1 MDADFGEKLKNVL
14 SDPEALAKISA
25 IASSLGMN
33 GDQKTPVIEQ
43 GPVQTAE
50 PKSPEGMDIM
60 SAFSGMN
67 SLVSSD
73 PRVTLLTSL
82 KPLLREEKRGKI
94 DALARALS
102 IASMMKNFR
111 K

>member
-1 MDADFGEKLKNVL
+1 MDGDFGEKLKSVL
-14 SDPEALAKISA
+14 SDPEAMAKISA

-33 GDQKTPVIEQ
+33 PAPESPRNEQPPKESEPSPIEA
-43 GPVQTAE
+43 T
-50 PKSPEGMDIM
+50 DIV
-60 SAFSGMN
+60 SAFSGMIPT
-67 SLVSSD
+67 SSGD
-73 PRVTLLTSL
+73 PRVALLSSL

-94 DALARALS
+94 DALTRALS